1 MLEEIAQWPAVIVL
15 ITICSCSSVEPAK
28 EKTTAHKTTQNLNT
42 TIIDQQIILTVE
54 EGSSANYKIK
64 EQLAGVAALIGVLG
78 AIGAGFIKYGEVMSK
93 LDSLEAFNPDP
104 MMQVIGDNKQD
115 IAVLE
120 KTIQVLELEIQELK
134 ESSKNPL
141 TN

>member
-1 MLEEIAQWPAVIVL
+1 M
-15 ITICSCSSVEPAK
+15 
-28 EKTTAHKTTQNLNT
+28 
-42 TIIDQQIILTVE
+42 
-54 EGSSANYKIK
+54 GKIK

-93 LDSLEAFNPDP
+93 LDSMEAFNPDP
-104 MMQVIGDNKQD
+104 IIQSLGENKKD

-134 ESSKNPL
+134 ASSKNPL
-141 TN
+141 AN

>member
-1 MLEEIAQWPAVIVL
+1 M
-15 ITICSCSSVEPAK
+15 
-28 EKTTAHKTTQNLNT
+28 
-42 TIIDQQIILTVE
+42 
-54 EGSSANYKIK
+54 GKIK

-93 LDSLEAFNPDP
+93 LDSMEAFNPDP
-104 MMQVIGDNKQD
+104 IVQVLGENKKD

-134 ESSKNPL
+134 ASSKNPL
-141 TN
+141 AN